1 MNFDYTTNV
10 LNDTELFKLQEDLL
24 GHLFPWRLS
33 MQQGKESDTTDGPW
47 FYHQFWCDKQGGQ
60 TTDDHRMDIINPV
73 LKQLQ
78 YNKLLR
84 IRANLLMPNLAR
96 SFSAY
101 HVDQWYN
108 CKNAIFYV
116 TDNDGYTE
124 FQNGLTFPSKANTL
138 LKFDND
144 NLHRAV
150 GPTDNIRILVNIN
163 YE

>member
-1 MNFDYTTNV
+1 MNFNYTTDV
-10 LNDTELFKLQEDLL
+10 LDHTSMFRLQEDLL
-24 GHLFPWRLS
+24 GHMFPWRLS
-33 MQQGKESDTTDGPW
+33 MQQGKASDPTDGPW
-47 FYHQFWCDKQGGQ
+47 FNHQFWCQQEGGQ
-60 TTDDHRMDIINPV
+60 TTDDRWIELINPI
-73 LKQLQ
+73 LKQLD
-78 YNKLLR
+78 YSKLLR
-84 IRANLLMPNLAR
+84 IRANLLMPNLNR

-101 HVDQWYN
+101 HVDQWCE

-138 LKFDND
+138 LKFDNS
-144 NLHRAV
+144 NFHRAV